1 MVAGV
6 LVEAIADQ
14 QKATFMAEKKKA
26 KDRGE
31 AASDV
36 LDTGLWGWSR
46 DPNYFGDSVFWDGAW
61 LAAAASPP
69 GAWTIPAPMAMSYF
83 LIYATGAKRTEK
95 KLEGRLAYRDYQDR
109 VAFFFPRR
117 PQAN

>member
-1 MVAGV
+1 
-6 LVEAIADQ
+6 
-14 QKATFMAEKKKA
+14 
-26 KDRGE
+26 
-31 AASDV
+31 
-36 LDTGLWGWSR
+36 
-46 DPNYFGDSVFWDGAW
+46 
-61 LAAAASPP
+61 
-69 GAWTIPAPMAMSYF
+69 MAMSYF